1 MKCYTPSSRSCSV
14 PPPPQKQAP
23 TKEKHEVKVNET
35 ILAQLLSMG
44 FPILR
49 AKQCLRDA
57 NNDAALAISMLLSAS
72 ASTAVP
78 DAAEG
83 LVMAVAKGEEGI
95 NDEELQMVEN
105 GDGRRERSKRRR

>member
-1 MKCYTPSSRSCSV
+1 
-14 PPPPQKQAP
+14 
-23 TKEKHEVKVNET
+23 
-35 ILAQLLSMG
+35 MG